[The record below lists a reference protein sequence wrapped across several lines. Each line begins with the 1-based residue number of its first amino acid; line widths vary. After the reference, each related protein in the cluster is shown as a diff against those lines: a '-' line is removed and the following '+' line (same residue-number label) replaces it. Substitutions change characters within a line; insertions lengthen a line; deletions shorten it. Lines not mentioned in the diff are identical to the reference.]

1 MARQDKRASTLAD
14 HSVSTR
20 PLLAT
25 TNKGI
30 LVKDALMKMHPCVGL
45 ASSPD
50 HRRQAAL
57 CQNPHLRQSL
67 EISRFLDLQFVA
79 LSERFEFFVLFLDDL
94 LVRLVA
100 IEHLIERMRSR
111 GEYGGHELGHDVTV
125 ASHALAASGARE

>member
-1 MARQDKRASTLAD
+1 MGVPLRANPIPPRTTLASARHTEEAPHLHNAVKHIGFCSSLMARQDKRASTLAD

-57 CQNPHLRQSL
+57 CQNPHLCQSL
-67 EISRFLDLQFVA
+67 EQSV
-79 LSERFEFFVLFLDDL
+79 
-94 LVRLVA
+94 
-100 IEHLIERMRSR
+100 
-111 GEYGGHELGHDVTV
+111 
-125 ASHALAASGARE
+125 